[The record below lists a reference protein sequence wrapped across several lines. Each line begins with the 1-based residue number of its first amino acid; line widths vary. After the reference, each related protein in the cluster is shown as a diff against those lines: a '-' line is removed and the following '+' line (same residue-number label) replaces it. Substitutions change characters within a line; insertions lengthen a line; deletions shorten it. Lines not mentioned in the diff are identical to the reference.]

1 MIRTE
6 HGFEEQGSLSGLL
19 AMGIATTL
27 TCLYFTVASTLLS
40 RDNLR
45 HRLRVSQP
53 QQITA
58 RLIWPWLATSFMGL
72 IAAVWALSGYRGQF
86 AGETVQWSGI
96 TAMYLAV
103 AAYAMRDGMF
113 LQWMIAQRVK
123 APVLKGSVLL
133 ACYYAGSGV
142 LSVVLVGSQH
152 MGQMLRWLVPFSSN
166 PADPVA
172 QPVWLTLMLLVPPVA
187 TAVLLASGVFR
198 KMQKTSVGVA
208 SPANA

>member
-6 HGFEEQGSLSGLL
+6 HGFEEHGSLSGLL

-27 TCLYFTVASTLLS
+27 TCLYFTVVSTLLS

-53 QQITA
+53 LQITA
-58 RLIWPWLATSFMGL
+58 RLIWPWLATSFFGL
-72 IAAVWALSGYRGQF
+72 IAAVWALSGYQGQF

-103 AAYAMRDGMF
+103 AAYAMRDGLF

-198 KMQKTSVGVA
+198 KMQKTLVGVA